1 LAETGNLFIQPGGS
15 AGVPAVAKEVLT
27 QIAEDGTVSFG
38 AVVFNAAID
47 LSWVDSSRW
56 YVYSFRGH
64 RWTF

>member
-1 LAETGNLFIQPGGS
+1 MGALPNAERLSYST
-15 AGVPAVAKEVLT
+15 ATKRVPITT
-27 QIAEDGTVSFG
+27 QVGCDETVSFDT
-38 AVVFNAAID
+38 VVFDAAVD